1 MSGDAGAAA
10 VAERRV
16 LSVQSHV
23 VHGYVGNKCA
33 TFSLQVL
40 GFDVDAIHTV
50 SYSTHLGYPLVR
62 GDKLSG
68 DQLLALLEGLRANS
82 LVAYSHLLT
91 GYIGSAGTLRAA
103 LEVVRE
109 VKAANPRCVFLC
121 DPVLGDQGK
130 LYVPAEVVAVYR
142 DEVVGHA
149 DIVTPNQFE
158 AETLTGI
165 PIRTLADAR
174 SVAQWFHNKGVAKVV
189 ISSMEFPEDPTYADR
204 LVLLGSVRPPTTDGP
219 PQQFTIM
226 IPSVR
231 DVFTGTG
238 DTLSA
243 LLLGWDAAESDFAAA
258 CEKALAGLQ
267 AICVPWG
274 LDTGVFCGPQPSG
287 GCTTGPPLRGGEGT
301 PPHPSQAV
309 ARGPGSP
316 PPGPAPRLIHPT
328 PHPPSLIPSPGSP
341 RDIGVVSGGC
351 VGCWVRFLTKGGH
364 PPSPPL
370 PPIASLPR
378 LLVYL
383 GLLPSPETHPFLS
396 PSLRHS

>member
-219 PQQFTIM
+219 PQQFTII

-267 AICVPWG
+267 AAIRLTVEY
-274 LDTGVFCGPQPSG
+274 SAAHS
-287 GCTTGPPLRGGEGT
+287 PLG
-301 PPHPSQAV
+301 A
-309 ARGPGSP
+309 
-316 PPGPAPRLIHPT
+316 APRDPRCVAARELRLIQAKRWLEAPEV
-328 PHPPSLIPSPGSP
+328 LL
-341 RDIGVVSGGC
+341 RAQ
-351 VGCWVRFLTKGGH
+351 
-364 PPSPPL
+364 PL
-370 PPIASLPR
+370 A
-378 LLVYL
+378 
-383 GLLPSPETHPFLS
+383 
-396 PSLRHS
+396 